1 MTTPTGNELEAL
13 ATEYVDHS
21 ERGVPVV
28 LVVVR
33 SADEPAEVRRVSG
46 ADYARRP

>member
-1 MTTPTGNELEAL
+1 MTTTDELEHL

-33 SADEPAEVRRVSG
+33 SADEPAEVRRVSR
-46 ADYARRP
+46 AAYERRP